1 MRAMKFLGMMSSLAL
16 CVACGS
22 GADNYDATGTFEATE
37 VTVSAEAA
45 GRLLFLDVEEG
56 SQLTAGA
63 EVGIIDTVQLA
74 LKKLQLEASMKS
86 VQSQRPDLNKQV
98 AATKQQ
104 IATAEREKRRVENL
118 LKAGAANQKQL
129 DDIHSEIAVLQKQL
143 TAQTSSLQNNVQSL
157 TDQGT
162 SVAVQVAQ
170 VADQLA
176 KCHISSPINGT
187 VLARYAEA
195 GELASIGK
203 PLFKI
208 ADVEQMYLRAY
219 ITSAQLAEVKLGDK
233 VTVFADYGDEI
244 RKEYAGVIT
253 WISSRSEFTPKTI
266 QTKDERANLVYA
278 IKVLVQND
286 GGLKIGMY
294 GGMNLQK

>member
-1 MRAMKFLGMMSSLAL
+1 
-16 CVACGS
+16 
-22 GADNYDATGTFEATE
+22 
-37 VTVSAEAA
+37 
-45 GRLLFLDVEEG
+45 
-56 SQLTAGA
+56 
-63 EVGIIDTVQLA
+63 
-74 LKKLQLEASMKS
+74 
-86 VQSQRPDLNKQV
+86 
-98 AATKQQ
+98 
-104 IATAEREKRRVENL
+104 
-118 LKAGAANQKQL
+118 
-129 DDIHSEIAVLQKQL
+129 VLQKQL

-195 GELASIGK
+195 GELASVGK

-244 RKEYAGVIT
+244 RKEHAGVIT

-278 IKVLVQND
+278 IKVLVKND